1 MHNESRIAIQF
12 INMGKLKEK
21 FQQTEVYKSIFRHGY
36 QDTSR
41 NRALQIVDNV
51 FLHLH
56 PVRISR
62 HATNPGYTWGMGGIT
77 FLLFLVLT
85 ITGVILMFYY
95 RPAAEYAY
103 EDMK

>member
-1 MHNESRIAIQF
+1 
-12 INMGKLKEK
+12 MGKLKEK

-85 ITGVILMFYY
+85 ITASTESMRNRSEEHTSEL
-95 RPAAEYAY
+95 
-103 EDMK
+103 

>member
-1 MHNESRIAIQF
+1 
-12 INMGKLKEK
+12 MGKLKEK

-85 ITGVILMFYY
+85 ITGVDRKSTRLNSSHVSESRM
-95 RPAAEYAY
+95 PSSA
-103 EDMK
+103 